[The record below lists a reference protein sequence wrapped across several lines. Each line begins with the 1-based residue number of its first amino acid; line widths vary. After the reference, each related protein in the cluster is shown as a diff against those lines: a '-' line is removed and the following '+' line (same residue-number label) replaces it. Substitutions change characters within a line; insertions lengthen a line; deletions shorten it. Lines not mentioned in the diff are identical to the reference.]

1 MLDEKEKIF
10 IKEIFLDD
18 TINKKQIKEM
28 EIDARK
34 KMEPFWSSL
43 YNFVV
48 DRRLSAIK
56 EDDPLLENFLFSIA
70 PSCVYPRSSDVE
82 MSMHFYC
89 QLCEMKYKKTPYIV
103 RHYREK
109 HFHDMPENIL
119 GTLTIFMC
127 EICNTGFN
135 RKEYYNLHLNS
146 ESHKNALDPQRE
158 GPNVEKK
165 NHNKE
170 RRENEISL
178 WESKRHKGDDLI
190 NDNIAEKGE
199 QSQELE
205 SETPSKQSLTKNLPK
220 RSDSN
225 IINNVCPNNT
235 VNESDS
241 DSILSEDDNLFLN
254 LQKKELNKNQ
264 CKISEDLSVS
274 SEKISMDKIINN
286 KNIESEKIDKNNENK
301 EDCLK
306 RIQEKPFVLSSSP
319 NASQEVLVV
328 SLKTDNL
335 KKQVSSDSAER
346 NLMNELAILLA
357 DDDEEKNENSSKCD
371 KDIEK
376 NRACLLTK
384 KSLQEVEL
392 NGKEIV
398 RVLSQKLEKKLSFIN

>member
-10 IKEIFLDD
+10 TRNIFLDD

-48 DRRLSAIK
+48 DHRLSSIK

-119 GTLTIFMC
+119 GTLTIFAC
-127 EICNTGFN
+127 EICNTVYN
-135 RKEYYNLHLNS
+135 RKEYFNLHLNS

-158 GPNVEKK
+158 GQNVEKK

-178 WESKRHKGDDLI
+178 WESKRIKGDDII
-190 NDNIAEKGE
+190 NDNIDEKSE

-205 SETPSKQSLTKNLPK
+205 SETPSKQSLTKIISR
-220 RSDSN
+220 RSDSSIITN
-225 IINNVCPNNT
+225 ICPNNT

-241 DSILSEDDNLFLN
+241 DSILSEDENLFLS
-254 LQKKELNKNQ
+254 LKKKALNKYQ
-264 CKISEDLSVS
+264 CKISKKISVS
-274 SEKISMDKIINN
+274 SENSSMDKIFTN

-301 EDCLK
+301 EDFLK
-306 RIQEKPFVLSSSP
+306 SSQEKPFALSSTP

-328 SLKTDNL
+328 LLKKDNL
-335 KKQVSSDSAER
+335 NKQFSCNSAER

-357 DDDEEKNENSSKCD
+357 ADDEENNETSSNCD
-371 KDIEK
+371 KELEK
-376 NRACLLTK
+376 DRASLLRK
-384 KSLQEVEL
+384 KSLQDVEL
-392 NGKEIV
+392 NGEEIV